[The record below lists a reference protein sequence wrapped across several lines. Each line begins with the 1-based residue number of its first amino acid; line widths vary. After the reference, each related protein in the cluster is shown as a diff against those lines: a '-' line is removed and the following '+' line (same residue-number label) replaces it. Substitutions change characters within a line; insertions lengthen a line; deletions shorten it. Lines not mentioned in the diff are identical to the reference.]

1 MAPKVEICY
10 MDNKETK
17 KTPSAPPLPEIKEGC
32 WENFLERFRWFQQHG
47 EPAESQRDNTRPYRG
62 EQ

>member
-1 MAPKVEICY
+1 